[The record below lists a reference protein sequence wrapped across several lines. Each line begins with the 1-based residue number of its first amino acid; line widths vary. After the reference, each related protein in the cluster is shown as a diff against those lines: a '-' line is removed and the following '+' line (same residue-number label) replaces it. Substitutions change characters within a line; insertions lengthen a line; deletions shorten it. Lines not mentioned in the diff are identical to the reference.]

1 MTTLVTELDM
11 PKTKSN
17 LFPSKLNK
25 YEQIEKNLAISKNSW
40 IASFEYGY
48 VIYHQDDIRKILTD
62 KRWHNAMAFYAGI
75 NEPSDNEE
83 AEYYRKKRTNILINM
98 EGDDHFRLK
107 SLVAP
112 TFQSKNITYLKP
124 FIHSITNSMLD
135 TVLEKKEFDIQ
146 KELFFNL
153 PVYVLCELTGLPTKD
168 IDIYNEW
175 TEAAFNSFSIQTP
188 EQVQEVKNQQKI
200 IDKYVSDLVDD
211 RRKNPKNDLITKLI
225 NAKELNDT
233 LTNDEIIM
241 LIEVVMTSGID
252 TTRNQLGLCLSYFY
266 NNPDKWDKATKDKEV
281 LNELIDE
288 AMAVDGVIRN
298 VARFASEDIV
308 YRDIIF
314 PKGTIL
320 IPGIT
325 VSNLNEPEKQ
335 PLTFGHGIHH
345 CLGAALARFEI
356 QEIFSVI
363 AERMPK
369 FEIKS
374 IEHRSTTHT
383 IWGVNSLVVEL

>member
-1 MTTLVTELDM
+1 MTTLVTDVDM
-11 PKTKSN
+11 PQTKSH
-17 LFPSKLNK
+17 LFPSKLTK
-25 YEQIEKNLAISKNSW
+25 YQQIEKNLEISKNTW
-40 IASFEYGY
+40 IARFEYGY

-75 NEPSDNEE
+75 NEPNDNEE

-135 TVLEKKEFDIQ
+135 AVLEKKEFDIQ

-153 PVYVLCELTGLPTKD
+153 PVYVLCELTGLPAKD
-168 IDIYNEW
+168 IDIYNKW

-188 EQVQEVKNQQKI
+188 EQVQEVKTQQKI
-200 IDKYVSDLVDD
+200 IDKYVSDLVDE

-225 NAKELNDT
+225 NAKESNDT

-266 NNPDKWDKATKDKEV
+266 NNPDKWNKAINDKEY

-298 VARFASEDIV
+298 VARFSSEDIV
-308 YRDIIF
+308 YRDILF

-325 VSNLNEPEKQ
+325 VSNLNEPDKQ

-363 AERMPK
+363 ADRMPK

-383 IWGVNSLVVEL
+383 IWGVNSIVVEL

>member
-1 MTTLVTELDM
+1 MTTLVTDVDM
-11 PKTKSN
+11 PQTKSH
-17 LFPSKLNK
+17 LFPSKLTK
-25 YEQIEKNLAISKNSW
+25 YQQIEKNLEISKNTW
-40 IASFEYGY
+40 IARFEYGY

-75 NEPSDNEE
+75 NEPNDNEE

-135 TVLEKKEFDIQ
+135 AVLEKKEFDIQ

-153 PVYVLCELTGLPTKD
+153 PVYVLCELTGLPAKD
-168 IDIYNEW
+168 IDIYNKW

-188 EQVQEVKNQQKI
+188 EQVQEVKTQQKI
-200 IDKYVSDLVDD
+200 IDKYVSDLVDE

-225 NAKELNDT
+225 NAKESNDT

-266 NNPDKWDKATKDKEV
+266 NNPDKWSKAINDKEY

-298 VARFASEDIV
+298 VARFSSEDIV
-308 YRDIIF
+308 YRDILF

-325 VSNLNEPEKQ
+325 VSNLNEPDKQ

-363 AERMPK
+363 ADRMPK

-383 IWGVNSLVVEL
+383 IWGVNSIVVEL

>member
-75 NEPSDNEE
+75 NEPNDNEE

-124 FIHSITNSMLD
+124 FINSITNSMLD
-135 TVLEKKEFDIQ
+135 VILEKKEFDIQ
-146 KELFFNL
+146 KDLFFNL
-153 PVYVLCELTGLPTKD
+153 PVYVLCELTGLPAKD
-168 IDIYNEW
+168 IDIYNKW

-188 EQVQEVKNQQKI
+188 EQVQEVKTQQKI
-200 IDKYVSDLVDD
+200 IDKYVSDLVDE

-225 NAKELNDT
+225 NAKESNDT

-266 NNPDKWDKATKDKEV
+266 NNPDKWEKAVEDKQY
-281 LNELIDE
+281 LNDLIDE

-298 VARFASEDIV
+298 VARFASEDII
-308 YRDIIF
+308 YRDILF